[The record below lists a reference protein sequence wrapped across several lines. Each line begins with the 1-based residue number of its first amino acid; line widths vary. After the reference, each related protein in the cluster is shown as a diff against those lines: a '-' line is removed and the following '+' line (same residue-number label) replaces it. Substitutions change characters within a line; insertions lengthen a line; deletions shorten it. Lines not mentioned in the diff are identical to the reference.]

1 MSESLL
7 VAKWPCPSD
16 DIDIWPNATLALE
29 TPSQGGSPR
38 TGISQATREYMD
50 ARRASIEDLVW
61 GGTGMKTGETSSG
74 TRSIAVCDGA
84 GM

>member
-1 MSESLL
+1 MSELLL
-7 VAKWPCPSD
+7 VDKWPFPSD
-16 DIDIWPNATLALE
+16 DIDIWPNATPALE

-50 ARRASIEDLVW
+50 EKRASIEDLVW
-61 GGTGMKTGETSSG
+61 GGTGTETGETSSG
-74 TRSIAVCDGA
+74 TRGIAGCDGA